1 MDSVSCQDIQREHNT
16 NIPIIYYTDVPWK
29 ECAIVPGNEE
39 TVELIRMEQQNSV
52 ALRQYSYKI
61 SKGVTMD
68 VDDEDDPVP
77 EITKMHFEESMKFA
91 RRYRMKIFQN
101 KVKLVFF

>member
-68 VDDEDDPVP
+68 VLE
-77 EITKMHFEESMKFA
+77 EKKYETIRGRRGNINLNITTQSSGLA
-91 RRYRMKIFQN
+91 N
-101 KVKLVFF
+101 S